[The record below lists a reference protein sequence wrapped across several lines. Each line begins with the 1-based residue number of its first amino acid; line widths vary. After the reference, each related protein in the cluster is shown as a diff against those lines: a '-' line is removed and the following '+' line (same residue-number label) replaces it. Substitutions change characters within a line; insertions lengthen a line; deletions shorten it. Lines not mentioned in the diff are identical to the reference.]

1 MSPTEALV
9 SYDPLGFYEDPYPI
23 YRELRDAAPV
33 YHNESRGAWVLSRY
47 ADVQAAARDAQAF
60 SSHHATDIPEFSFGP
75 GDFLDQDPPR
85 HDALR
90 QILRQHFL
98 PKRLKLHEPEV
109 RRRVERLLDALLA
122 AGEGDFSHE
131 FAQRLPLLMISHLFG
146 VPASD
151 QPLLENW
158 FVRIVERVPGQEGEP
173 ADVAV
178 ASNEMERYVELAVAE
193 RMRQPRDDV
202 LGALAGAI
210 AAGELEPEEI
220 FGLSRLLLIAGV
232 HTTSTLIANSLLL
245 LRERPADR
253 EMLRRSPELI
263 TGAIEELLR
272 FDSPVQWLGRRT
284 TRAVQVHDT
293 LIPAGQPV
301 VLLWASA
308 NRDGRRFE
316 NPDTLDLTRRPEHHM
331 AFGQGIHFCL
341 GAPLARLE
349 ARVALEILFRRVRDY
364 QITGPVERLFTH
376 NERGVARLPLAVQP
390 F

>member
-178 ASNEMERYVELAVAE
+178 ASNEMERYVESAVAE